1 MGRSKVF
8 VGCRLYSGFMPRVV
22 HEAFVVF
29 DGKVIFCGS
38 REEALSVGSHLR
50 ADVVDLDGL
59 TVMPK
64 FVDAHAHLG
73 ELALKEGMVDL
84 EGSRS
89 LDELL
94 GRLRSFAE
102 AKPHLPVVF
111 GYTFDHEEMRER
123 RLPSAS
129 DLDRAV
135 PDRPAIA
142 LRKCLHVGTINSAA
156 MRLFDPAIFKPP
168 FAELDEEGRP
178 TGVVKEDLI
187 WEVREK
193 LSSLLSREDH
203 LELME
208 EGLRRVSLKGVGAVG
223 YVSCRREFLNVLL
236 ELEAR
241 GRLPMLVSCYMPPE
255 ELFDLHEALSLRGGL
270 RAGNVWITGI
280 KMFADGSLGART
292 AWLGEPYSDAPEG
305 RGLKLSETSYLLEMA
320 SRAEV
325 MGLQVAIHGIGD
337 AAIDQILE
345 VYGKLS
351 RVRELRHRIEHASV
365 LRGDQLERVADL
377 GVALSVQ
384 PRFILGDWW
393 VAQRVGLNRLR
404 DVYRLKSPLR
414 RGVLVGF
421 GTDCPV
427 ERIDPWETVYA
438 AVARGDRECLDLA
451 RHTPEERLTLEEALF
466 CYTDGS
472 SRIIR
477 ADGVVGGMG
486 VGFRASFCAYEKDPF
501 ELDPS
506 ELKDL
511 QPAISSD
518 KLLEG

>member
-8 VGCRLYSGFMPRVV
+8 VGCKLYSGFLPKVV

-29 DGKVIFCGS
+29 DGRVVFCGS
-38 REEALSVGSHLR
+38 KEEALSVGSHLR

-59 TVMPK
+59 VVMPK
-64 FVDAHAHLG
+64 FVDAHAHVG
-73 ELALKEGMVDL
+73 ELSLKEGMVDL

-89 LDELL
+89 LEDLV

-102 AKPHLPVVF
+102 AKPHLPVIF

-142 LRKCLHVGTINSAA
+142 LRKCLHIGTINTAA
-156 MRLFDPAIFKPP
+156 MKLFDPALFKPP
-168 FAELDEEGRP
+168 FAEVDEEGRP
-178 TGVVKEDLI
+178 TGVIKEDLI
-187 WEVREK
+187 WEVRER
-193 LSSLLSREDH
+193 LSSLLRREDH

-208 EGLRRVSLKGVGAVG
+208 DGLKKVSLKGVGAVG
-223 YVSCRREFLNVLL
+223 YVSCRKEFLNMLL
-236 ELEAR
+236 ELEAK
-241 GRLPMLVSCYMPPE
+241 GKLPVLVSCYMPPE
-255 ELFDLHEALSLRGGL
+255 ELFEIHEALSLKGGL
-270 RAGNVWITGI
+270 KAGNVWITGI

-292 AWLGEPYSDAPEG
+292 AWLREPYSDAPES

-320 SRAEV
+320 SRAEG
-325 MGLQVAIHGIGD
+325 MDLQVAIHGIGD

-351 RVRELRHRIEHASV
+351 RARELRHRIEHASV
-365 LRGDQLERVADL
+365 LREDQLEKVVDL

-393 VAQRVGLNRLR
+393 VAQRVGPARLK
-404 DVYRLKSPLR
+404 DVYRLRSPLR
-414 RGVLVGF
+414 RGVLLGF

-427 ERIDPWETVYA
+427 EKIDPWETVYA
-438 AVARGDRECLDLA
+438 AVSRGDRECLELA
-451 RHTPEERLTLEEALF
+451 SHTPEEKLNLEEALF
-466 CYTDGS
+466 CYTEGS
-472 SRIIR
+472 SRVIR

-486 VGFRASFCAYEKDPF
+486 VGFRASFCAYDRDPF

-506 ELKDL
+506 ELKEL
-511 QPAISSD
+511 QPTITSD